1 MLVNEVD
8 RLLDKQCSLSFTND
22 YQIFEISRKFGIRA
36 PSIVLIDH
44 DKIEVLFYIQRGAEK
59 YREVK
64 IFLDSLDAKD
74 FYGNWVVSSK
84 TDSYDELSVVQ
95 ELTRI
100 PSFSMDGIYLDQGNL
115 HLQFR
120 FHSNFNEPLSTVL
133 GHYVSKFPNFHIQ
146 RLGPSPGLFQ
156 ILKNAAT
163 YVPLSQI
170 STVNVHGTGPVEENP
185 LGTDWI
191 REVKF
196 ISTDGLIHAIYKAG
210 SASEKLERKVTAISP
225 DEGIYEATT
234 ENEFVDF
241 YSRRTNNDAISS
253 FSRIQSAKGNT
264 LVSSSIFPRSYLRK
278 YLKIISEAREQFRD
292 WRISLLD
299 VGDFP

>member
-8 RLLDKQCSLSFTND
+8 RLLDRQCSLSFTND

-36 PSIVLIDH
+36 PSIVLLDH

-64 IFLDSLDAKD
+64 IFLDSLDAKEV
-74 FYGNWVVSSK
+74 YGNWVVSSK
-84 TDSYDELSVVQ
+84 TDEYDELSVIQ
-95 ELTRI
+95 ELSRI
-100 PSFSMDGIYLDQGNL
+100 PSFSIDGIYLDQGDL
-115 HLQFR
+115 HLHFR

-133 GHYVSKFPNFHIQ
+133 GHYVSIFPNFHIQ
-146 RLGPSPGLFQ
+146 RLGPSPSLFQ

-170 STVNVHGTGPVEENP
+170 STVNVHETGPVEENP

-196 ISTDGLIHAIYKAG
+196 ISTDGMIHAIYKTG
-210 SASEKLERKVTAISP
+210 STSEKMDRKVTAISP

-241 YSRRTNNDAISS
+241 YSRKTNNDAISS

-264 LVSSSIFPRSYLRK
+264 LFSNSIFPRSYLRN
-278 YLKIISEAREQFRD
+278 YLKIISDAREQFKD
-292 WRISLLD
+292 WRISLLG

>member
-1 MLVNEVD
+1 MFVNEVD
-8 RLLDKQCSLSFTND
+8 RLLDRQCSLSFTND
-22 YQIFEISRKFGIRA
+22 YQIFDISRRFGIRA
-36 PSIVLIDH
+36 PSIVLFDH

-64 IFLDSLDAKD
+64 IFLDSLNAKD
-74 FYGNWVVSSK
+74 SYGNWVVSSK
-84 TDSYDELSVVQ
+84 ADRYDELSIIQ
-95 ELTRI
+95 ELSRI
-100 PSFSMDGIYLDQGNL
+100 PSFSIDGIYLDKGDL
-115 HLQFR
+115 HLHFR
-120 FHSNFNEPLSTVL
+120 FHSNFNEPLSAVL
-133 GHYVSKFPNFHIQ
+133 GHYVSRFPNFHIQ

-170 STVNVHGTGPVEENP
+170 STVNVHEAGPVEENP
-185 LGTDWI
+185 LGTDWT

-210 SASEKLERKVTAISP
+210 TFSEKLDRKVTAISP

-234 ENEFVDF
+234 ENRFVDF
-241 YSRRTNNDAISS
+241 YSRKTNNDAISS

-264 LVSSSIFPRSYLRK
+264 LFSNSVFPRSYLK
-278 YLKIISEAREQFRD
+278 NYLKIISEAREQFRD
-292 WRISLLD
+292 WRISLLH

>member
-8 RLLDKQCSLSFTND
+8 RLLDRQCSLSFTND

-44 DKIEVLFYIQRGAEK
+44 EKMEVLFYIQRGAEK

-74 FYGNWVVSSK
+74 LYGNWVVSSK
-84 TDSYDELSVVQ
+84 TDKYDELSIIQ
-95 ELTRI
+95 ELSRI
-100 PSFSMDGIYLDQGNL
+100 PSLSIDGICLDQGDL
-115 HLQFR
+115 HLHFR
-120 FHSNFNEPLSTVL
+120 FHSNFNEPLSKVL
-133 GHYVSKFPNFHIQ
+133 GHYVSTFQNFHIQ

-170 STVNVHGTGPVEENP
+170 STVNVHETGPVEENP
-185 LGTDWI
+185 LGTDWV

-210 SASEKLERKVTAISP
+210 STSKKLDRKVTAISP

-234 ENEFVDF
+234 QNEFVDF
-241 YSRRTNNDAISS
+241 YSRKTNNDAISS

-264 LVSSSIFPRSYLRK
+264 LYSSSIFPRSYLRN
-278 YLKIISEAREQFRD
+278 YLKIISEAREQFRE